1 MLSSKNRLRK
11 KSDIN
16 RVFRQGVRMA
26 GNFIFLR
33 FAKNN
38 LNTNRF
44 TFIISSKISKKA
56 VLRNRIKRQLREVFK
71 NISFKQQPGFDFL
84 VVAKPGII
92 NKKFKE
98 IKEEING
105 ILSSKNNKTISKKLF

>member
-16 RVFRQGVRMA
+16 KVFKQGAYIA
-26 GNFIFLR
+26 GNFIFLK

-44 TFIISSKISKKA
+44 TFVVSSKISKKA
-56 VLRNRIKRQLREVFK
+56 VLRNKIKRQLREIFK
-71 NISFKQQPGFDFL
+71 KIAFKQQSGFDFL

-92 NKKFKE
+92 SKKFMEIEKE
-98 IKEEING
+98 INETFN
-105 ILSSKNNKTISKKLF
+105 SKNNKNISKKLF